1 MLYHLFDNLNKYYD
15 IPGARLFQYITFRAG
30 FAMVLSLMIAVGLGD
45 RIIKY
50 LRKLQIGETVRDL
63 GLEGQKEKEGTPTMG
78 GIIMILAILIPTL
91 LLANLNNVYIQL
103 MIVVTIWMGLIG
115 FLDDYIK
122 VFRKNK
128 QGLKSIFKIFGQV
141 SLGLIVGLTM
151 LNSDQVVVRM
161 DPTEASRN
169 HYRVV
174 QQILA
179 EDIHHRGQSKE
190 MVYVKSTLTNVPFLK
205 GNRFDYARISEW
217 FGDNAGKF
225 TALIFILAVIFIV
238 TAVSNGSNLTDGIDG
253 LAGGSAA
260 IIGGV
265 LGVLAYVSGNSV
277 IADYLDIFY
286 LPFTGEMVVFIASF
300 LGACIGFLWY
310 NAYPARVFMGDT
322 GSLMIGGVIA
332 ALAIILR
339 KELLLPGLCGIFFVE
354 TISVM
359 MQVSWFKYTKRRFG
373 AGRRIFLMSPLH
385 HHFQKLGIHES
396 KIVTRFWIVGIF
408 LAVSTIITLKIR

>member
-15 IPGARLFQYITFRAG
+15 ISGARLFQYITFRAG

-161 DPTEASRN
+161 DPYEAAKN
-169 HYRVV
+169 KYRVV
-174 QQILA
+174 QQVRA
-179 EDIHHRGQSKE
+179 EDIHHRGQTKE

-217 FGDNAGKF
+217 FGDNAGKL
-225 TALIFILAVIFIV
+225 TALVFLLAVIFIV

-286 LPFTGEMVVFIASF
+286 LPFTGEVVVFIASF

-359 MQVSWFKYTKRRFG
+359 MQVSWFKYTKRRYG